1 MSPIKRLAAVTDRVT
16 SEHVLLLSMLSVA
29 VYMLVES
36 TSYSP
41 AAAFFPRFT
50 AAITIAGGL
59 LLLFSAYLPTRVR
72 RYVTTS
78 VSIIDQNARTESVKS
93 KVEGDE
99 DHVDGEPDDGFES
112 KEMRWG
118 SNPGFVTVCLMG
130 AYILGS
136 YLFGMIWVTPLF
148 VFAYLVVFRARLL
161 YAVVLSAL
169 SYGLALLFM
178 RILQI
183 DIASGVL
190 FGGLA

>member
-1 MSPIKRLAAVTDRVT
+1 MDTTGRVN

-29 VYMLVES
+29 AYMIVES

-50 AAITIAGGL
+50 ATATIAGGL
-59 LLLFSAYLPTRVR
+59 LLLFSDYLPSRVR

-93 KVEGDE
+93 KAEN
-99 DHVDGEPDDGFES
+99 DGEEGVDEELRDQFES
-112 KEMRWG
+112 TEMRWG

-136 YLFGMIWVTPLF
+136 YLVGMIWVTPLF
-148 VFAYLVVFRARLL
+148 VFTYLVVFQTRWI
-161 YAVVLSAL
+161 YAVVLSLL
-169 SYGLALLFM
+169 SYGLALMFM

-183 DIASGVL
+183 DIASGIL